1 MRQSNFYLLI
11 FSFILLNFTLSQR
24 SLAYN
29 TRNIRI
35 GIIQHFGKNNNQT
48 LSVKAKSGQKNL
60 QVIFPEL
67 PLTLSVDKNQVLI
80 TNNLNIKTNYI
91 SLDYRIEEKTKII
104 AGAYR
109 TYENAE
115 YWAETLKERFPE
127 YNWQILY
134 PDPWIVQAE
143 SDNPEE
149 TLRRLKSQ
157 NFSGSWFKDS
167 FSQVKSLSWTGSAPI
182 GIQAK
187 NPQEIFQFNRR
198 KIIIRP
204 LNNDLIEVNGKVYA
218 GFMEILPDSF
228 GNYSVINELPVEEYL
243 RGVIPF
249 EIGADS
255 PQAALETQAILARTY
270 ALANFKRFVPENYHL
285 CASQHCQV
293 YQGLSATNKIIDQAI
308 QNTNGLIL
316 KNKYNQIAQVF
327 YYSTDGGYSADF
339 TDIWPARNPRSIKD
353 LSGQPTCSN
362 LPKKFNLSNEE
373 DLKLF
378 LTSPEAAKEWNCYD
392 SVSPSFRWQKTIEK
406 KLLTQTLEK
415 AKKRWQFAWPDF
427 EQVDDIEI
435 TERSSTGHV
444 LKLLVR
450 TDKKNFIIEK
460 DEVRSALGGLK
471 SSLFIIEKTDNKI
484 ILKGGGFG
492 HSVGLSQ
499 FGARYLASTGVSYQ
513 NILKIYFPNYI
524 LGSAI

>member
-1 MRQSNFYLLI
+1 MRPSIY
-11 FSFILLNFTLSQR
+11 S
-24 SLAYN
+24 SLAFLLVWASLILCQSSSAY
-29 TRNIRI
+29 TKSNIRI
-35 GIIQHFGKNNNQT
+35 GIIQHFGKKNNQT
-48 LSVKAKSGQKNL
+48 LSIKAKTGQKNL
-60 QVIFPEL
+60 QVIFPQL
-67 PLTLSVDKNQVLI
+67 PLTLDVEKNQVLL

-91 SLDYRIEEKTKII
+91 SLDYPLEQKTKVI

-115 YWAETLKERFPE
+115 YWSETLKERFPE

-134 PDPWIVQAE
+134 PDPWIIQAE

-157 NFSGSWFKDS
+157 NFSASWFKDS
-167 FSQVKSLSWTGSAPI
+167 FSQVKSLSWTSLAPI
-182 GIQAK
+182 GLQTQ
-187 NPQEIFQFNRR
+187 NPAETFQFNRR

-204 LNNDLIEVNGKVYA
+204 LNNDLIELNGKAYA
-218 GFMEILPDSF
+218 GFIEIIPDSF
-228 GNYSVINELPVEEYL
+228 GNYSVINELPIEEYL

-255 PQAALETQAILARTY
+255 PHAALETQAILARTY
-270 ALANFKRFVPENYHL
+270 ALANYKRFSPENYHL

-293 YQGLSATNKIIDQAI
+293 YGGLSAANKVTDQAI
-308 QNTNGLIL
+308 QNTSGLIL

-327 YYSTDGGYSADF
+327 YYSTDGGYSANF

-353 LSGQPTCSN
+353 LSGQATCSN
-362 LPKKFNLSNEE
+362 LPKRFNLTNEE
-373 DLKLF
+373 DLKVF
-378 LTSPEAAKEWNCYD
+378 LTSPEATKDWNCYD

-406 KLLTQTLEK
+406 KLLTQTLDK
-415 AKKRWQFAWPDF
+415 AKKRWQFAWPEF
-427 EQVDDIEI
+427 KQINDIEI

-444 LKLLVR
+444 LKLLVK
-450 TDKKNFIIEK
+450 TDQKNFIIER

-471 SSLFIIEKTDNKI
+471 SSLFVLEKTDDKI
-484 ILKGGGFG
+484 IIKGGGFG

-499 FGARYLASTGVSYQ
+499 FGARYLASTGIPYQ
-513 NILKIYFPNYI
+513 NILKIYFPNYM
-524 LGSAI
+524 LGRI